1 MATAV
6 RRKLRFSAE
15 TAMAEIGAKLS
26 SSNDRY
32 QAESA
37 FGAALRADPNHADG
51 WALMSDLMVMQG
63 RAAEAIACAKNAVR
77 INPHPPGWY
86 YWSLGQAQYA
96 AGHYSDAAETL
107 PERNVQNS
115 VAADSG
121 GESGH
126 ARAGRRSPSRG
137 GSVFGWESALHR
149 PELDRNA
156 AISARDNERAFHR
169 RLSAGRTSITSQR
182 LLCMSGWIEKGE
194 RLCRRNGWTATR
206 KPNSVSKSCRRK
218 VLRPRGRRYPHI
230 RILAGVSTPD
240 DGFGPT
246 RDET

>member
-63 RAAEAIACAKNAVR
+63 RAAEAIACAKHAVR

-86 YWSLGQAQYA
+86 CWLRVSQ
-96 AGHYSDAAETL
+96 
-107 PERNVQNS
+107 
-115 VAADSG
+115 
-121 GESGH
+121 
-126 ARAGRRSPSRG
+126 SRG
-137 GSVFGWESALHR
+137 
-149 PELDRNA
+149 
-156 AISARDNERAFHR
+156 
-169 RLSAGRTSITSQR
+169 Q
-182 LLCMSGWIEKGE
+182 
-194 RLCRRNGWTATR
+194 
-206 KPNSVSKSCRRK
+206 
-218 VLRPRGRRYPHI
+218 
-230 RILAGVSTPD
+230 
-240 DGFGPT
+240 GFQ
-246 RDET
+246 